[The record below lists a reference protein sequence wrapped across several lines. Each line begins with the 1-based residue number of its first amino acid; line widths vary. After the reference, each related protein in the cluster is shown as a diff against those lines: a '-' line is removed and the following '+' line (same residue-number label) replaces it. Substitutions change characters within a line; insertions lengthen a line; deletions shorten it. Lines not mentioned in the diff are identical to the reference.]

1 MVSRVWQRLNFCEDR
16 FFFDLGLGFSWSVGG
31 LIIKTRWVVEVLND
45 SLKNII

>member
-1 MVSRVWQRLNFCEDR
+1 MCNVSIFVRIGV
-16 FFFDLGLGFSWSVGG
+16 FFDLGLGFSSSVGG